1 MRAPL
6 VTVLLVLAAGEAHAD
21 PGANPDLATQHMML
35 DIASGAHPLARFID
49 DTSGVV
55 FLDRFEGPED
65 VQPPPVE
72 KRLCGLALAR
82 FVRTWQRRASSD
94 ILRSYGDSFL
104 SCQNR
109 PGPPTCTFGRSMEW
123 DPAIHFIF
131 RHSADRGLLLTAI
144 TIDDEVLVA
153 ASDTA
158 REHRTQARL
167 IARLTQTACPS
178 P

>member
-1 MRAPL
+1 MREPL
-6 VTVLLVLAAGEAHAD
+6 VLVLLALAAGEAHAD

-49 DTSGVV
+49 ESAGVV
-55 FLDRFEGPED
+55 LLDRFEGPED

-72 KRLCGLALAR
+72 KRFCGRPLAR
-82 FVRTWQRRASSD
+82 FVRTWQRRASD
-94 ILRSYGDSFL
+94 EIRRAYDESFL

-131 RHSADRGLLLTAI
+131 RRSPDRGLLLTAI
-144 TIDDEVLVA
+144 TIDGEVLVA

-167 IARLTQTACPS
+167 IARFTQTACPS